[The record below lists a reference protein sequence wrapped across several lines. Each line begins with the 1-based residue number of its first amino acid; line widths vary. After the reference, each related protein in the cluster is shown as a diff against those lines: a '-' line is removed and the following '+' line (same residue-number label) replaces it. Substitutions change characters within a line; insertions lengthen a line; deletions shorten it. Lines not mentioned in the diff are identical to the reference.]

1 MKLKGN
7 AGYIIFDGCRN
18 AKRAVREIMRGKT
31 LVLES
36 DIMKE
41 KARQEGRQEGEGLLA
56 NLINKLLSIGK
67 NDDIPKVTTDI
78 TYRNKLYAQY
88 GIK

>member
-1 MKLKGN
+1 MKLKGS
-7 AGYIIFDGCRN
+7 AGYIIFDRCRN
-18 AKRAVREIMRGKT
+18 SKRAVHDIMRGKT

-56 NLINKLLSIGK
+56 NLINKLLSVGK
-67 NDDIPKVTTDI
+67 NDDALKVTTDV
-78 TYRNKLYAQY
+78 TYRNKLYVQY

>member
-1 MKLKGN
+1 MKLKGS

-41 KARQEGRQEGEGLLA
+41 KKQDRKEDRKEKVFLRILLT
-56 NLINKLLSIGK
+56 NFFL
-67 NDDIPKVTTDI
+67 
-78 TYRNKLYAQY
+78 
-88 GIK
+88 

>member
-1 MKLKGN
+1 
-7 AGYIIFDGCRN
+7 
-18 AKRAVREIMRGKT
+18 MRGKT
-31 LVLES
+31 LVLGS

-67 NDDIPKVTTDI
+67 NEDALKVTTDV